1 MAFRGFFAGVN
12 VIVTGHTGFKGSWLS
27 QWLKS
32 EGANVAGISLAPEDN
47 GQPNLFTAAD
57 IGKGMVS
64 SICDIRDFAR
74 LQTEVNKF
82 NPDIIFHLA
91 AQSLVRRSYRD
102 PLGTFSTNIMGT
114 ANVLE
119 AARAC
124 HSVRAVVCVTTD
136 KCYENREWVWG
147 YRESDSLGG
156 KDPYSASKAAAE
168 IVAHGYRQSLL
179 QLDGDR
185 IAMATARGGNVL
197 GGGDWSEDR
206 LVPDLI
212 RFINTHSPIILRNPD
227 AIRPWQHVLDLL
239 GAYLHLGQLLLDRPE
254 IAAGAWNFGPERG
267 NEVTVENLTTRFVN
281 AYAGSNAR
289 VEIVPSQVPEATTL
303 KLDITKARS
312 ILGWTPRLDIDRTIA
327 MTASWYR
334 GFHREQRN
342 AAVMMADQIDAYMQ
356 LLA

>member
-1 MAFRGFFAGVN
+1 MGFRGFFAGIK

-32 EGANVAGISLAPEDN
+32 EGAHVAGISLAPEDN
-47 GQPNLFTAAD
+47 GQPNLFTAANVGQD
-57 IGKGMVS
+57 MVT
-64 SICDIRDFAR
+64 SICDIRDLIR
-74 LQTEVNKF
+74 LQSEVNKIK
-82 NPDIIFHLA
+82 PDIIFHLA

-102 PLGTFSTNIMGT
+102 PLGTLSTNIMGT

-136 KCYENREWVWG
+136 KCYENKEWVWS
-147 YRESDSLGG
+147 YRENDSLGG

-206 LVPDLI
+206 LVPDI
-212 RFINTHSPIILRNPD
+212 VRFINAGSPIILRNPE

-239 GAYLHLGQLLLDRPE
+239 GAYLHLGRLLMEQPKL
-254 IAAGAWNFGPERG
+254 AAGAWNFGPERG
-267 NEVTVENLTTRFVN
+267 SEITVGHMTTRFAK
-281 AYAGSNAR
+281 AYGSNAQ
-289 VEIVPSQVPEATTL
+289 VEIIPSEVPEATTL
-303 KLDITKARS
+303 KLDITKAIS
-312 ILGWTPRLDIDRTIA
+312 ILGWTPRLNIDQTIA

-334 GFHREQRN
+334 GFHREQRD
-342 AAVMMADQIDAYMQ
+342 AAVMMNNQIDDYMR
-356 LLA
+356 LLS